1 MADLSYA
8 YPDFVAF
15 TKIKSAEVNSKFQ
28 SIADQF
34 NTTNKINRSAVAYG
48 TANHVVINGAD
59 GALSSEAS
67 LATSRGGTGFSVTL
81 AAADLAK
88 VIQVNAAGSAFTLDV
103 VPESAGGKVFN
114 FYRFA

>member
-1 MADLSYA
+1 MADLVYA
-8 YPDFVAF
+8 YPDFTAF

-34 NTTNKINRSAVAYG
+34 NTTNKINRSAIGYG
-48 TANHVVINGAD
+48 TANHVVINGSD

-67 LATSRGGTGFSVTL
+67 LAVSRGGTGLSISL
-81 AAADLAK
+81 SAADAAK
-88 VIQVNAAGSAFTLDV
+88 VVQVNTAGSALTLDV
-103 VPESAGGKVFN
+103 VPEGPGGKVFN